1 MASAYREARFLRR
14 MRNNLC
20 STTVHARSG
29 QAMLAVAL
37 AALVG
42 VSPLHAQQTAPADN
56 NGNPGEG
63 GDIIVT
69 GSQIARPGFVS
80 ATPITNVTSAD
91 ILRVGAVNVADALNQ
106 LPALKPS
113 ITPSS
118 VSNLSKL
125 AGGNYMDLRGL
136 GYLRTLT
143 VIDGKRYVP
152 TTPEG
157 VINTNLIPQALIG
170 SVDVVTGGAS
180 AAYGSDAV
188 AGVVNFK
195 IDNTFNGL
203 RGSIQGGI
211 TDHNDNRNYLASF
224 AFGTEFAEG
233 RGHLLVGVES
243 AQNSGIKD
251 ANQRKWAGNRSLIV
265 NPANETDPSQPFL
278 IHVNDARASYA
289 APGGVITSGVL
300 SGIQFGANGS
310 PMPFRYGAY
319 LTEDNTMDGGDG
331 DELASPYVL
340 VAPTKRQS
348 AYAGINY
355 ELTESLTAYASFT
368 YARSRLNERSI
379 PADDVFTIQADNAYL
394 PASLRSALAAADESS
409 FTFGRS
415 LEDYGVGR
423 IKQKAHTWQ
432 AMGGLKGGIVD
443 SWTFDTSFS
452 YGKTRTLTL
461 FTDDVI
467 KANRLLALDAVVNP
481 ATGGIVCRSTLTDPT
496 NGCVPLNLFGVGSA
510 SPQAIDYITGTS
522 VRDWRQS
529 QGVVDLVVRGNPIST
544 WAGPVSV
551 AFGGE
556 FRRLNVDVAS
566 DPISATPNKSLFRV
580 GNVKPYS
587 AHETVKEGFV
597 EVVVPLAK
605 DQSWAKN
612 LEIDLGGRITDYR
625 TSGTVETWKAGV
637 NYALNDSIRFRATR
651 SRDIRAPNINELFAA
666 GQTLIGGVTDTKTN
680 ATYTV
685 SQTTGGNPY
694 LKPEKADTLTAGV
707 VLTPSFAPRL
717 SVSIDYYDI
726 KVKGA
731 IASLTAQTIV
741 TRCNSGD
748 AASCLLVQRG
758 SDGRISNIL
767 LAPVNFQKI
776 ITNGIDVEVA
786 YRLPIGNGMLDLR
799 GLTSYV
805 NKLNLVGQ
813 NGDVTKFAGNT
824 DQPVLDGPGGTPHWR
839 ANVSANY
846 STDNYRFGI
855 TGRYVGGG
863 VITRDDVTLD
873 WNNVSGRFY
882 VDLSGEFTLFK
893 TSSGGKVALFGT
905 ILNALDKDP
914 PFTGY
919 QFQTARQ
926 LYDVIGRQYTAGV
939 RFNF

>member
-1 MASAYREARFLRR
+1 MAKAYREARFVRH
-14 MRNNLC
+14 MRNSLC
-20 STTVHARSG
+20 STTVHMRSG
-29 QAMLAVAL
+29 QILFAVAF
-37 AALVG
+37 ATLVG
-42 VSPLHAQQTAPADN
+42 AAPLQAQQAAPVDDN
-56 NGNPGEG
+56 GAP
-63 GDIIVT
+63 GDIVVT
-69 GSQIARPGFVS
+69 GSQVARSGFVS

-143 VIDGKRYVP
+143 LIDGKRYVP

-195 IDNTFNGL
+195 LDNKFNGL

-224 AFGTEFAEG
+224 AFGAKFAEG

-251 ANQRKWAGNRSLIV
+251 ASQRKWAGNRSLIV
-265 NPANETDPSQPFL
+265 NPANATDPSQPFL
-278 IHVNDARASYA
+278 VHVNDARASYA

-348 AYAGINY
+348 VYAGANY
-355 ELTESLTAYASFT
+355 EITDSLTAYASFT

-379 PADDVFTIQADNAYL
+379 PADDVFTIKADNAYL
-394 PASLRSALAAADESS
+394 PASLRSALAAAGESS

-443 SWTFDTSFS
+443 SWTFDASFS

-481 ATGGIVCRSTLTDPT
+481 TTGGVVCRSTLTDPT

-529 QGVVDLVVRGNPIST
+529 QQAADLVIRGEPFST
-544 WAGPVSV
+544 WAGGVSV

-556 FRRLNVDVAS
+556 YRRLNVDVLS

-587 AHETVKEGFV
+587 AHEIVKEGFA

-637 NYALNDSIRFRATR
+637 NYTLNDSIRFRATR

-666 GQTLIGGVTDTKTN
+666 GQTLIGGITDTKTN

-707 VLTPSFAPRL
+707 VFTPSFAPRL

-758 SDGRISNIL
+758 SDGRVSNIL

-776 ITNGIDVEVA
+776 LTNGVDVEVA
-786 YRLPIGNGMLDLR
+786 YRLPIGPGVLDLR
-799 GLTSYV
+799 GLTTYV

-839 ANVSANY
+839 ANMNATY
-846 STDNYRFGI
+846 STDDYRFSL

-873 WNNVSGRFY
+873 WNHVSGRFY
-882 VDLSGEFTLFK
+882 VDVSGEFTLFK
-893 TSSGGKVALFGT
+893 TSSGGKVAVFGT
-905 ILNALDKDP
+905 ILNAFDKDP